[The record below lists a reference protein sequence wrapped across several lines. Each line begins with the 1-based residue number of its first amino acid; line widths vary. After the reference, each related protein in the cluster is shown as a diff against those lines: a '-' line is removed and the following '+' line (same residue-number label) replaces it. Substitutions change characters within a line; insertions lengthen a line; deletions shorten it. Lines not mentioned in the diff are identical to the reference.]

1 MRYFFSL
8 FSFGNLFS
16 EISRILRRF
25 PLSVLLVLVVSA
37 IFTYMHMDN
46 YALDEGI
53 SQILRNIII
62 TSILSFCL
70 STALTLLIEK
80 MRVRPVFQMLSA
92 L

>member
-1 MRYFFSL
+1 MSHFFSL
-8 FSFGNLFS
+8 LSLEHLIS
-16 EISRILRRF
+16 EVQRILRRF
-25 PLSVLLVLVVSA
+25 PLSVAFVLVVSA

-80 MRVRPVFQMLSA
+80 MRVRPVFQILSA